1 MAINRIYVDAQVERS
16 LTNLKARTGL
26 TPNLLCR
33 IGFCMSLAEPG
44 IPEPSLYNE
53 GNARE
58 FNLQTLTGDY
68 NEFFFALLRQR
79 LVQDELDID
88 EHLESQFKAHI
99 SRGVLRLDLRVKNLE
114 DITRLIAEAQERPNQ
129 TEGVHKSG

>member
-1 MAINRIYVDAQVERS
+1 MAINRIYVDSQVERS
-16 LTNLKARTGL
+16 LTTLKARTGL

-33 IGFCMSLAEPG
+33 IGFCVSLAEPG
-44 IPEPSLYNE
+44 IPEPNLYND

-79 LVQDELDID
+79 LAQDELDID
-88 EHLESQFKAHI
+88 EHLEPQFKAHI

-114 DITRLIAEAQERPNQ
+114 DITSLVAEAQVSRTDGKREL
-129 TEGVHKSG
+129 

>member
-1 MAINRIYVDAQVERS
+1 MAINRIYVDSQVERS
-16 LTNLKARTGL
+16 LTTLKARTGL

-33 IGFCMSLAEPG
+33 IGLCISLAQPG
-44 IPEPSLYNE
+44 IPEPNLYND

-79 LVQDELDID
+79 LAQDDLDID
-88 EHLESQFKAHI
+88 EHLEPQFKAHI

-114 DITRLIAEAQERPNQ
+114 DITTLIAEAQSVSVYNSKEDL
-129 TEGVHKSG
+129 

>member
-1 MAINRIYVDAQVERS
+1 MAINRIYVDSQVERS
-16 LTNLKARTGL
+16 LTTLKARTGL

-33 IGFCMSLAEPG
+33 IGFCISLAEPG
-44 IPEPSLYNE
+44 IPEPNLYND

-79 LVQDELDID
+79 LAQDDLDID
-88 EHLESQFKAHI
+88 EHLEPQFKAHI

-114 DITRLIAEAQERPNQ
+114 DITTLVAEA
-129 TEGVHKSG
+129 KSVSMYNDKEVL